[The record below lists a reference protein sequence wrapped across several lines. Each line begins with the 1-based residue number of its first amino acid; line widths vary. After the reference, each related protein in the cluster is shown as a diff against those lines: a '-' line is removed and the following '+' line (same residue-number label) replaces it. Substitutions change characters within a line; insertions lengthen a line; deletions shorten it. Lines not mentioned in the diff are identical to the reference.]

1 MNDATRTVLIALGGA
16 LILLVL
22 VPLLVMMGMMMGGR
36 MDGGNLWIMSVLVLL
51 VLVVGS
57 VLIVA
62 GVGRRPWDRR

>member
-1 MNDATRTVLIALGGA
+1 MNDATRTILIALGVA

-22 VPLLVMMGMMMGGR
+22 VPLLFRMGMMMGG
-36 MDGGNLWIMSVLVLL
+36 MVDGGNLWAIGGLVLL

-57 VLIVA
+57 VLIVM